1 MSTRPRVAGSYP
13 RHMSEA
19 LWGVVV
25 GGAIGV
31 VAALVGGIATYKAAV
46 RSQKETDKR
55 ERRAMAVGVLGE
67 ARAVVEDFTPDQWVV
82 YRSHD
87 IDGLR
92 ELLTTWVATRARL
105 LGLQALYPD
114 RAAEVE
120 DTFTTINSLG
130 TEVALAMEAVR
141 DTRDAKDMRDQAVA
155 SQSKARS
162 LLQELMKHAG
172 GH

>member
-1 MSTRPRVAGSYP
+1 
-13 RHMSEA
+13 MSEA

-31 VAALVGGIATYKAAV
+31 LAALMGGIATYRAAV
-46 RSQKETDKR
+46 KSQSEADKR

-67 ARAVVEDFTPDQWVV
+67 ARAVVEDFTPDQWVM

-87 IDGLR
+87 LDGLR
-92 ELLTTWVATRARL
+92 ELLTTWVAIRARL

-114 RAAEVE
+114 RAAQVE

-130 TEVALAMEAVR
+130 VEVALAMEAVR
-141 DTRDAKDMRDQAVA
+141 DSRDVKEMRDKAVA
-155 SQSKARS
+155 SQSKART
-162 LLQELMKHAG
+162 LLQELMKHVG

>member
-1 MSTRPRVAGSYP
+1 
-13 RHMSEA
+13 MSEA

-31 VAALVGGIATYKAAV
+31 IAALVGGIATYRAAV
-46 RSQKETDKR
+46 RSQRETDNR
-55 ERRAMAVGVLGE
+55 ERRALAVGVLGE
-67 ARAVVEDFTPDQWVV
+67 ARAVVEDFTPDQWVL

-92 ELLTTWVATRARL
+92 ELHTTWAATRARL

-120 DTFTTINSLG
+120 DTFTTINSLVV
-130 TEVALAMEAVR
+130 EIALAMEAVR
-141 DTRDAKDMRDQAVA
+141 DARNVKEMRDKAVA
-155 SQSKARS
+155 SQSIART
-162 LLQELMKHAG
+162 LLQELMKHVG